1 MPLIEWTQD
10 LSVNIDTIDA
20 QHQKL
25 VDMINNFYDQVS
37 NKSNKELIGSLITQM
52 REYTEIH
59 FKTEEEL
66 YERYQYKNI
75 KQHIIKHN
83 DFVAKVNDLEKRYN
97 QGKLIITFE
106 ITNFLKDWLINHI
119 HKSDKEDITNM
130 LKQAS
135 N

>member
-10 LSVNIDTIDA
+10 LSVNIDVIDA

-25 VDMINNFYDQVS
+25 VDMINDFYTQVA
-37 NKSNKELIGSLITQM
+37 NKSNKDLIGRLITQM

-59 FKTEEEL
+59 FKTEEEY
-66 YERYQYKNI
+66 YERYRYKDVS
-75 KQHIIKHN
+75 QHVRKHKE
-83 DFVAKVNDLEKRYN
+83 FVAKVNDLEKRYS

-106 ITNFLKDWLINHI
+106 ITNFLKDWLVNHI
-119 HKSDKEDITNM
+119 QKSDKEDISKM